1 MTRKDAVL
9 LAVPPEVTIT
19 SAKPG
24 KSAPGTGAT
33 IFVSDQEVGVV
44 EMPPIVTV
52 LPLADAPKPLP
63 LIVSE
68 EPTGL
73 TGPTLGEILL
83 ILGDAQAEIAL
94 KNAVRKARATRERVF
109 IDT

>member
-1 MTRKDAVL
+1 MTRKDAAL
-9 LAVPPEVTIT
+9 LATLPDVTTT

-24 KSAPGTGAT
+24 KSTPGTGAT
-33 IFVSDQEVGVV
+33 ILVSDHEVGVL
-44 EMPPIVTV
+44 ETPPIVTV

-68 EPTGL
+68 EPAGL
-73 TGPTLGEILL
+73 TAPALGEILL

-94 KNAVRKARATRERVF
+94 KNAISKARIVRERVF